1 MPYQALIAAL
11 LEEGEAK
18 ATALITKARME
29 ADRLIANAKSSMA
42 TLDHETRLQV
52 QNEVARQRTLI
63 LCRASLTSRHILLQA
78 KHEVLD
84 AVWERG
90 TNNALA
96 LTGKA
101 REQVLRMLLDELLT
115 SASPGS
121 LTARIDSREERYLKN
136 LLSKKGI
143 SYETQHRDDLL
154 LGIELEESGVCLTNS
169 LATRLNKAKPELTME
184 LYHLLFHETEKD
196 Q

>member
-1 MPYQALIAAL
+1 MPYQALMTAL

-29 ADRLIANAKSSMA
+29 ADRLIVNAKSSMA

-63 LCRASLTSRHILLQA
+63 VCRASLTSRHILLQA

-84 AVWERG
+84 AVWEQA
-90 TNNALA
+90 TKHALS
-96 LTGKA
+96 LTGKT
-101 REQVLRMLLDELLT
+101 REQVLHMLLDELLA

-121 LTARIDSREERYLKN
+121 FTVRIDSREELYLKN
-136 LLSKKGI
+136 LLSEKGI

-154 LGIELEESGVCLTNS
+154 LGMELEESGVCLTNS
-169 LATRLNKAKPELTME
+169 FATRLNKTKPELTME
-184 LYHLLFHETEKD
+184 LNRVLFHEPV
-196 Q
+196 QR

>member
-1 MPYQALIAAL
+1 MPYQALITAL

-29 ADRLIANAKSSMA
+29 ADRLIVNTKSSMA
-42 TLDHETRLQV
+42 NLDHETRLQV

-63 LCRASLTSRHILLQA
+63 VCRASLTSRHILLQA

-84 AVWERG
+84 AVWEQA
-90 TNNALA
+90 TKHALS
-96 LTGKA
+96 LTGKT
-101 REQVLRMLLDELLT
+101 REQVLHMLLDELLA

-121 LTARIDSREERYLKN
+121 LTVRIDSREELYLKN
-136 LLSKKGI
+136 LLSEKGI

-154 LGIELEESGVCLTNS
+154 LGMELAEPGVCLTNS
-169 LATRLNKAKPELTME
+169 FATRLNKAKPELTME
-184 LYHLLFHETEKD
+184 LNWVLFHEPV
-196 Q
+196 QR

>member
-1 MPYQALIAAL
+1 MPYQALITAL

-29 ADRLIANAKSSMA
+29 ADRLIVNTKSSMA
-42 TLDHETRLQV
+42 NLDHETRLQV

-63 LCRASLTSRHILLQA
+63 VCRASLTSRHILLQA

-84 AVWERG
+84 AVWEQA
-90 TNNALA
+90 TKHALS
-96 LTGKA
+96 LTGKT
-101 REQVLRMLLDELLT
+101 REQVLHMLLDELLA

-121 LTARIDSREERYLKN
+121 LTVRIDSREELYLKN
-136 LLSKKGI
+136 LLSEKGI

-154 LGIELEESGVCLTNS
+154 LGMELEESGVCLTNS
-169 LATRLNKAKPELTME
+169 FATRLNKTKPELTME
-184 LYHLLFHETEKD
+184 LNRVLFHEPV
-196 Q
+196 QR

>member
-1 MPYQALIAAL
+1 MPYQALITAL

-29 ADRLIANAKSSMA
+29 ADRLIVNAKSSMA

-63 LCRASLTSRHILLQA
+63 VCRASLTSRHILLQA

-84 AVWERG
+84 AVWEQA
-90 TNNALA
+90 TKHALS
-96 LTGKA
+96 LTGKT
-101 REQVLRMLLDELLT
+101 REQVLHMLLDELLA

-121 LTARIDSREERYLKN
+121 FTVRIDSREELYLKN
-136 LLSKKGI
+136 LLSEKGI

-154 LGIELEESGVCLTNS
+154 LGMELAEPGVCLTNS
-169 LATRLNKAKPELTME
+169 FATRLNKTKPELTME
-184 LYHLLFHETEKD
+184 LNRVLFHEPV
-196 Q
+196 QR

>member
-1 MPYQALIAAL
+1 MPYQALITAL

-29 ADRLIANAKSSMA
+29 ADRLMVNTKSSMA
-42 TLDHETRLQV
+42 NLDHETRLQV

-63 LCRASLTSRHILLQA
+63 VCRASLTSRHILLQA

-84 AVWERG
+84 AVWEQA
-90 TNNALA
+90 TKHALS
-96 LTGKA
+96 LTGKT
-101 REQVLRMLLDELLT
+101 REQVLHMLLDELLA

-121 LTARIDSREERYLKN
+121 LTVRIDSREELYLKN
-136 LLSKKGI
+136 LLSEKGI

-154 LGIELEESGVCLTNS
+154 LGMELAEPGVCLTNS
-169 LATRLNKAKPELTME
+169 FATRLNKTKPELTME
-184 LYHLLFHETEKD
+184 LNRVLFHEPV
-196 Q
+196 QR

>member
-1 MPYQALIAAL
+1 MPYQALITAL

-29 ADRLIANAKSSMA
+29 ADRLIVNAKSSMA

-63 LCRASLTSRHILLQA
+63 VCRASLTSRHILLQA

-84 AVWERG
+84 AVWEQA
-90 TNNALA
+90 TKHALS
-96 LTGKA
+96 LTGKT
-101 REQVLRMLLDELLT
+101 REQVLHMLLDELLA

-121 LTARIDSREERYLKN
+121 FTVRIDSREELYLKN
-136 LLSKKGI
+136 LLSEKGI

-154 LGIELEESGVCLTNS
+154 LGMELEESGVCLTNS
-169 LATRLNKAKPELTME
+169 FATRLNKTKPELTME
-184 LYHLLFHETEKD
+184 LNRVLFHEPV
-196 Q
+196 QR

>member
-1 MPYQALIAAL
+1 MPYQALITAL

-29 ADRLIANAKSSMA
+29 ADRLIVNTKSSMA
-42 TLDHETRLQV
+42 NLDHETRLQV

-63 LCRASLTSRHILLQA
+63 VCRASLTSRHILLQA

-84 AVWERG
+84 AVWEQA
-90 TNNALA
+90 TKHALS
-96 LTGKA
+96 LTGKT
-101 REQVLRMLLDELLT
+101 REQVLHMLLDELLA

-121 LTARIDSREERYLKN
+121 LTVRIDSREELYLKN
-136 LLSKKGI
+136 LLSEKGI

-154 LGIELEESGVCLTNS
+154 LGMELAEPGVCLTNS
-169 LATRLNKAKPELTME
+169 FATRLNKTKPELTME
-184 LYHLLFHETEKD
+184 LNRVLFHEPV
-196 Q
+196 QR

>member
-1 MPYQALIAAL
+1 MPYQALLTAL

-29 ADRLIANAKSSMA
+29 ADRLIVNAKSSMA

-63 LCRASLTSRHILLQA
+63 VCRASLTSRHILLQA
-78 KHEVLD
+78 KHEVLN
-84 AVWERG
+84 AVWEQA
-90 TNNALA
+90 TKHALS
-96 LTGKA
+96 LTGKT
-101 REQVLRMLLDELLT
+101 REQVLHMLLDELLA

-121 LTARIDSREERYLKN
+121 FTVRIDSREELYLKN
-136 LLSKKGI
+136 LLSEKGI

-154 LGIELEESGVCLTNS
+154 LGMELEEPGVCLTNS
-169 LATRLNKAKPELTME
+169 FATRLNKTKPELTME
-184 LYHLLFHETEKD
+184 LNRVLFHEPV
-196 Q
+196 QR

>member
-1 MPYQALIAAL
+1 MPYQALITAL

-29 ADRLIANAKSSMA
+29 ADRLIVNAKSSMA

-63 LCRASLTSRHILLQA
+63 VCRASLTSRHILLQA

-84 AVWERG
+84 AVWEQA
-90 TNNALA
+90 TKHALS
-96 LTGKA
+96 LTGKT
-101 REQVLRMLLDELLT
+101 REQVLHMLLDELLA

-121 LTARIDSREERYLKN
+121 LTVRIDSREELYLKN
-136 LLSKKGI
+136 LLSEKGI

-154 LGIELEESGVCLTNS
+154 LGMELEEPGVCLTNS
-169 LATRLNKAKPELTME
+169 FATRLNKTKPELTME
-184 LYHLLFHETEKD
+184 LNRVLFHEPV
-196 Q
+196 QR